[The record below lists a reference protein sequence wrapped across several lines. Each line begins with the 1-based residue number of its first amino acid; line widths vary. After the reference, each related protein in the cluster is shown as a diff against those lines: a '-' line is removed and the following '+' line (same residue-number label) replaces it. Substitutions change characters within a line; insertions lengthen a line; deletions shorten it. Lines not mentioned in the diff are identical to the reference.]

1 VAQQIAKT
9 ITICKNLR
17 RILKKAF
24 VHEKTNKFKSLS
36 RLTPSTD
43 GRIAKYAQ
51 PIDLFGYFVFF
62 RDEKGFRIIRIT
74 PSPPKSADIK

>member
-24 VHEKTNKFKSLS
+24 VHEKTNKSLS

-51 PIDLFGYFVFF
+51 TIDLFGYFVFF